1 MGAPVMDFDAA
12 FTRLLGHEGGYSNH
26 PADPG
31 GETMYGITAR
41 VARRHGY
48 TGPMRD
54 LPLPLAKQI
63 AKLEYWDAMRADDLP
78 EAVRFDVFDTCYN
91 SGPDQTA
98 KLLQRAL
105 RVKDDGRLGPVTLAA
120 ARAMDPERLAARFNG
135 WRLDFLNDLPTWPSF
150 GRGWT
155 QRVADNLKEA

>member
-1 MGAPVMDFDAA
+1 MMDFDAA
-12 FTRLLGHEGGYSNH
+12 FERLIGHEGGYSNN

-63 AKLEYWDAMRADDLP
+63 ARAEYWDVVRADELP
-78 EAVRFDVFDTCYN
+78 AGVRFDVFDTSYN
-91 SGPDQTA
+91 SGQTQA
-98 KLLQRAL
+98 VKLLQRAL
-105 RVKDDGRLGPVTLAA
+105 GVKADGQLGPLTLAA
-120 ARAMDPERLAARFNG
+120 AAAMDPERLLARFNG

-155 QRVADNLKEA
+155 QRVAENLKEA